1 MPSNSRFAM
10 RGPDSVI
17 VTHTTWVELAEQRST
32 QAAAAAGGAEGEV
45 LAVVAHVLH
54 IAVEV
59 AGEHGVVALAEHGLD
74 AGPVPP
80 HALAVVPQRLMDED
94 DGPARVRVIRQDAFQ
109 PRELLGLRPRPGH
122 GALRIAHH
130 AEEFGVQGDEEHIL
144 VKGSG
149 STRGR
154 TAPAKP
160 PPSRRCSCRDCP
172 RHGKTGVSKAFHEAG
187 ELVPLTV

>member
-1 MPSNSRFAM
+1 M
-10 RGPDSVI
+10 
-17 VTHTTWVELAEQRST
+17 
-32 QAAAAAGGAEGEV
+32 
-45 LAVVAHVLH
+45 
-54 IAVEV
+54 EV

-130 AEEFGVQGDEEHIL
+130 AEEFGVQGDEEHVL
-144 VKGSG
+144 VKEVVV
-149 STRGR
+149 RG
-154 TAPAKP
+154 AEAV
-160 PPSRRCSCRDCP
+160 PPSLRHHRVAHVVVARDMEERRLQ
-172 RHGKTGVSKAFHEAG
+172 GVHEAR